1 LICTVVFISSVIH
14 KIVTTATEIGI
25 LKLDREALF
34 VAVDELS
41 LNFFIVC
48 VVLFGGLSFVVVN
61 TLELYDGYVASGQVF
76 FDFEENSSN
85 INYLVFDDRGSGVR
99 IKYPSNWNVLERL
112 GNISGN
118 NILVDFYHTGI
129 NGSLGYSENANIV
142 VSDSQ
147 SLDKLTNSTIRILA
161 KNLNNF
167 TLQESLP
174 TIASGLPAHKITYT
188 VAGSQSEIKQTQAWT
203 VKGDKWIVVSY
214 SAEPSAYFNPRTAQ
228 NMLESLLIR

>member
-1 LICTVVFISSVIH
+1 M
-14 KIVTTATEIGI
+14 
-25 LKLDREALF
+25 
-34 VAVDELS
+34 
-41 LNFFIVC
+41 NFFIVC
-48 VVLFGGLSFVVVN
+48 AALIGGLSIVVVN
-61 TLELYDGYVASGQVF
+61 TLELYDGHVASGQVF

-85 INYLVFDDRGSGVR
+85 MNYLVFDDTSSGIR

-142 VSDSQ
+142 VSDSHTIDSQ
-147 SLDKLTNSTIRILA
+147 SFDELTNSTIRILA
-161 KNLNNF
+161 RNLNNF

-174 TIASGLPAHKITYT
+174 TIASGLPAHKITYI
-188 VAGSQSEIKQTQAWT
+188 VAGNQSEIKQTQAWT

-228 NMLESLLIR
+228 NMLDSLLLR

>member
-1 LICTVVFISSVIH
+1 
-14 KIVTTATEIGI
+14 
-25 LKLDREALF
+25 
-34 VAVDELS
+34 

-48 VVLFGGLSFVVVN
+48 AALIGGLSIVVVN
-61 TLELYDGYVASGQVF
+61 TLVLYDGHVTSGQVF
-76 FDFEENSSN
+76 FDFEENSSYT
-85 INYLVFDDRGSGVR
+85 NYLVFDDSSSGIR
-99 IKYPSNWNVLERL
+99 IKYPSNWSVLERL
-112 GNISGN
+112 GNISVN

-142 VSDSQ
+142 VSDSHTLDSQ

-161 KNLNNF
+161 RNLNNF

-188 VAGSQSEIKQTQAWT
+188 VAGNQSEIKQTQAWT

-228 NMLESLLIR
+228 NMLDSLLLR